1 MTKQTNEHTSLS
13 NGHAIEAPPSN
24 AADPQPRTSEMQL
37 RAFKDL
43 AQRIGTDLSAERFE
57 AALRKLLAPLKKKP
71 NHGPTVQPPTRNLE
85 S

>member
-1 MTKQTNEHTSLS
+1 MTKQTNEPTSLS

-43 AQRIGTDLSAERFE
+43 ALRISTDLSAERFE
-57 AALRKLLAPLKKKP
+57 ATLRALLVPLKKKP
-71 NHGPTVQPPTRNLE
+71 DDSATARPPTSNPE
-85 S
+85 P